1 MQYHSLQLCLPLCPT
16 LLSMHTAVAAA
27 DAVDVQPASKKQK
40 TAAAAADSGAA
51 AAVIR
56 QSLLSGDSR
65 SQLRQQHDSSGP
77 YTHLVLK
84 ELADEQLLRAVRE
97 EVIHN
102 ISATYKE
109 TDLFKVFQTGGG
121 TRGRHRLQQRRRR
134 NSTIAAMATI

>member
-1 MQYHSLQLCLPLCPT
+1 MQYHLLLLCLLLCPT
-16 LLSMHTAVAAA
+16 LLSMHAAVAAA

-40 TAAAAADSGAA
+40 TAAAADSGAA

-121 TRGRHRLQQRRRR
+121 PG
-134 NSTIAAMATI
+134 AAAATAAAAH